1 MRNIIFL
8 PQDESA
14 SLYKAIRVLKD
25 NNGGKLIGKNIPSIC
40 VIEYLQKEA
49 L

>member
-1 MRNIIFL
+1 MRDVIFI

-14 SLYKAIRVLKD
+14 SLYEAVRVLKD
-25 NNGGKLIGKNIPSIC
+25 DNGGRLIGKNIPSIC
-40 VIEYLQKEA
+40 VIEYLQREA